1 MARENPHWGYMR
13 LQGELLTLGHRVG
26 AATIRR
32 ILQRHRIPP
41 APAAMNSILT
51 GALDG
56 AQMITRRMPL
66 DDMEAGYDVFK
77 RAAETGALN
86 VVLTN

>member
-1 MARENPHWGYMR
+1 
-13 LQGELLTLGHRVG
+13 
-26 AATIRR
+26 
-32 ILQRHRIPP
+32 
-41 APAAMNSILT
+41 MNSILT

-56 AQMITRRMPL
+56 TQMITRRMPL
-66 DDMEAGYDVFK
+66 DDMEVGYDVFK